1 MKLNQEQRD
10 KIIELFYT
18 GRTQKSLAEEFGVC
32 TNTIRKILSSN
43 GVEKSR
49 CIQVTMDNE
58 LRQLLIGSL
67 LGDGSFVSPGGR
79 TINYYLSIAH
89 AVKQKE
95 YLKYKLSILSKH
107 NLASKIIEST
117 SIDRRFKEPKYTEC
131 RVKTRL
137 HPIFTEIRNKY
148 YDETGHKRVKYDFVK
163 DIDALGLAIWYMD
176 DGYVTKNSCIFSS
189 CSFTLDE
196 QQILADI
203 LLEKFGLHFNLGKN
217 DNSMYLHAVDF
228 PKFVEIIRPYV
239 INEMQYK
246 LIPYSKRVLNKSN
259 ELLESCDADQQPSQ
273 PLTKLDGSETNS

>member
-32 TNTIRKILSSN
+32 ASTVRKILSSN
-43 GVEKSR
+43 GIEKAR

-58 LRQLLIGSL
+58 LKQLLIGSL
-67 LGDGSFVSPGGR
+67 LGDGSFVSSGR
-79 TINYYLSIAH
+79 KTVNYYLSIAH
-89 AVKQKE
+89 AMKQRK
-95 YLKYKLSILSKH
+95 YLEYKLSILLKH

-117 SIDRRFKEPKYTEC
+117 YIDKRFKNQEYTEC
-131 RVKTRL
+131 RIKTRL

-148 YDETGHKRVKYDFVK
+148 YDETGHKRVNYDFVK

-189 CSFTLDE
+189 CSFTLEE

-203 LLEKFGLHFNLGKN
+203 LLEKFDLHFNLGKH
-217 DNSMYLHAVDF
+217 DNSMYLHASDF
-228 PKFVEIIRPYV
+228 PKFAEIVRPY
-239 INEMQYK
+239 IIDEMQYK
-246 LIPYSKRVLNKSN
+246 LVPYSKRVLDKSD
-259 ELLESCDADQQPSQ
+259 ELLESCDANQQPST
-273 PLTKLDGSETNS
+273 PLTKCEGSETNS